1 MSVLELRDSQTR
13 GTELDRPRVPVEL
26 VPAPPA
32 VEQQPRRS
40 GAGRWFLFLGV
51 PFVLGAFFFALTIVL
66 GATWPMAPAF
76 FLGPL
81 LMIIAYIY
89 LCLSSEANAET

>member
-1 MSVLELRDSQTR
+1 MSVLEAPR
-13 GTELDRPRVPVEL
+13 GEPSSTELDRPRVPVEL
-26 VPAPPA
+26 VPATPV
-32 VEQQPRRS
+32 VEQPRPS

-51 PFVLGAFFFALTIVL
+51 PFVLGAFFFALTIPL

-81 LMIIAYIY
+81 LMIVAYIY
-89 LCLSSEANAET
+89 LCLSSEANSA